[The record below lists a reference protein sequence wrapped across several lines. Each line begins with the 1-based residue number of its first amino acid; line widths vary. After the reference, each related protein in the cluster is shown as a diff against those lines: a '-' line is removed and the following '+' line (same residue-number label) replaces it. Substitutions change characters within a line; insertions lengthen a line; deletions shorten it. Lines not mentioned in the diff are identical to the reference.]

1 MADAGP
7 NPNLICAANPGCAQ
21 GRLAAARALM
31 YVSTMSENESAV
43 PKQDASNPADAPIAV
58 LSDAHGNLEALRAVL
73 ADADN
78 AGAARL
84 LCLGDMV
91 GYGPEPDACVRT
103 LRQRG
108 VRSTLG
114 NHELGLV
121 EAQAR
126 GFFNPQARKAL
137 DRTRALLSDDSL
149 MYFRSLPRS
158 FEDAGALFVHGCPP
172 ALVTK
177 YLYELDDDGLREAFR
192 LYANRLCFVGHTH
205 ELAHILLIPGE
216 GKDGGHARIERKPL
230 PGKGG
235 VSLDPTA
242 RHIINVGAVGQPRDG
257 DNRAKYILWRPG
269 ADGADG
275 APGVVEVRRVR
286 YDIEKTAAGIIE
298 RGLPKVYADRL
309 W

>member
-1 MADAGP
+1 
-7 NPNLICAANPGCAQ
+7 
-21 GRLAAARALM
+21 M
-31 YVSTMSENESAV
+31 YVPGMSENESA
-43 PKQDASNPADAPIAV
+43 ATGAGAAAPVAV
-58 LSDAHGNLEALRAVL
+58 LSDVHGNLEALRSVL

-78 AGAARL
+78 AGASRL

-137 DRTRALLSDDSL
+137 DRTRALISDETL
-149 MYFRSLPRS
+149 MYFRTLPRS
-158 FEDAGALFVHGCPP
+158 FEDSGALFVHGCPP

-192 LYANRLCFVGHTH
+192 LYAERLCFVGHTH
-205 ELAHILLIPGE
+205 ELEHILLIPGVAE
-216 GKDGGHARIERKPL
+216 GGEHARIERKPL
-230 PGKGG
+230 PKGDI
-235 VSLDPTA
+235 VLDPAA
-242 RHIINVGAVGQPRDG
+242 RHIINVGSVGQPRDG
-257 DNRAKYILWRPG
+257 DNRAKYVLWRPG
-269 ADGADG
+269 AEG
-275 APGVVEVRRVR
+275 APDVIEVRRVR
-286 YDIEKTAAGIIE
+286 YDIEKTAAAIIE
-298 RGLPKVYADRL
+298 KGLPKVYADRL